1 MFSSLEFGRGLFDCQ
16 LDSEQL
22 GVVAVTALS
31 ALGQPPPLLFSPQPQ
46 SGVFY
51 FSKWEK
57 PGWWRV
63 GGASRKITATDST

>member
-1 MFSSLEFGRGLFDCQ
+1 MNFPLSVLNAVFSSLEFGRGLFDCQ

-46 SGVFY
+46 VDFY
-51 FSKWEK
+51 FPSGESRDGGEWGSK
-57 PGWWRV
+57 
-63 GGASRKITATDST
+63 